1 MQYKCDCAC
10 SYRRD
15 CSSCCGQATDTDA
28 AAAWPEH
35 NEIASRLAHESTVL
49 LQNDKPKNAAAPAL
63 PLDAKSVKTIAV
75 VGPNADAP
83 RFGDYTGAE
92 HHRGGNIVRQNHH
105 FEVDGFRSCF

>member
-1 MQYKCDCAC
+1 M
-10 SYRRD
+10 
-15 CSSCCGQATDTDA
+15 
-28 AAAWPEH
+28 
-35 NEIASRLAHESTVL
+35 L